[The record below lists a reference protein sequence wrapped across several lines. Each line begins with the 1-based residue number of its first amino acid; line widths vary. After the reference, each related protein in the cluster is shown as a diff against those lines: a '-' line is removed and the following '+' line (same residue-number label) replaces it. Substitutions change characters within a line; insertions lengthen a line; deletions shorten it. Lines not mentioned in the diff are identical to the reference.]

1 MYETLEH
8 WKQYKLDNEAK
19 ELQKKIAQEFKLNEK
34 KEAIKELDKFM
45 WKLYHKNGTT
55 LY

>member
-8 WKQYKLDNEAK
+8 WKQYKLEKEAK
-19 ELQKKIAQEFKLNEK
+19 KLQEKIKAKY
-34 KEAIKELDKFM
+34 ELDKWM
-45 WKLYHKNGTT
+45 TELGNKNGTT

>member
-8 WKQYKLDNEAK
+8 WKEYQK
-19 ELQKKIAQEFKLNEK
+19 QKKIEKLELEL
-34 KEAIKELDKFM
+34 KETINELDKFM

-55 LY
+55 KY